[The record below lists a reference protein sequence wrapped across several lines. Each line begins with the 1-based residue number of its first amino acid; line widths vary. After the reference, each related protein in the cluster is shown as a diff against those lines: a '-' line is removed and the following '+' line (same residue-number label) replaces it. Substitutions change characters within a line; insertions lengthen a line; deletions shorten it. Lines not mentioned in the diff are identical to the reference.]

1 MTNNPFVH
9 TLFTVLSSYGV
20 NKMANIRK
28 LPSGSWNAQI
38 RVKGWPDVSKTFRI
52 KRDAEQWARTTEDE
66 ITRGIHVNRSN
77 AEKLTIEKALLRYT
91 KEVTTTKK
99 PSTQKRELVIADQLK
114 GALGKYTMTSLNS
127 EIIASYR
134 DNRIELGKSA
144 NTVRLELAL
153 LSHLFTT
160 AIKEWRIGMP
170 ANAVLY
176 VRKPSPGTGRNRR
189 LVVDEEDRLLRACT
203 AHPNPF
209 LGWIVKLALYTA
221 MRKGEILSLT
231 LDQVNLEKRT
241 IFLKDTKNNDVR
253 TVPLMHDAYEVVLA
267 AINYPLREDD
277 TDLLFYGDPGKEGI
291 RNPYTTN
298 RVWQNALIKAELE
311 DFRFHDLRHEATS
324 RFVEAGLSDE
334 QVSAITGHKSMQM
347 LKRYTHLR
355 NEDLVSLL
363 DSRFNT
369 SPSKH

>member
-1 MTNNPFVH
+1 
-9 TLFTVLSSYGV
+9 
-20 NKMANIRK
+20 MANIRK
-28 LPSGSWNAQI
+28 LPSGNWNAQI
-38 RVKGWPDVSKTFRI
+38 RVKGWPDTTKTFRI

-77 AEKLTIEKALLRYT
+77 AEKLTIENALTRYT
-91 KEVTTTKK
+91 AEVSTTKK
-99 PSTQKRELVIADQLK
+99 PSTQKRELVIAGQLK
-114 GALGKYTMTSLNS
+114 DALGKYTMTSLNS
-127 EIIASYR
+127 EIIANYR

-160 AIKEWRIGMP
+160 AIKEWQLGIVINP
-170 ANAVLY
+170 VLN
-176 VRKPSPGTGRNRR
+176 VRKPSPGPGRNRR
-189 LVVDEEDRLLRACT
+189 LIGNEEDRLLRACN

-231 LDQVNLEKRT
+231 LSQINLEKRT

-253 TVPLMHDAYEVVLA
+253 TVPLMNDAYDVVVA
-267 AINYPLREDD
+267 AINFPMRTGD
-277 TDLLFYGDPGKEGI
+277 TDLLFYGEPGKEGL
-291 RNPYTTN
+291 RNSYIIN
-298 RVWQNALIKAELE
+298 KVWANILDNAEME

-324 RFVEAGLSDE
+324 RFVEAGLSDQ

-363 DSRFNT
+363 NNRFPTSSRANK
-369 SPSKH
+369 P

>member
-1 MTNNPFVH
+1 
-9 TLFTVLSSYGV
+9 
-20 NKMANIRK
+20 MANIRK

-77 AEKLTIEKALLRYT
+77 AEKLTVEKALLRYT
-91 KEVTTTKK
+91 NEVTTTKK
-99 PSTQKRELVIADQLK
+99 PSTQKRELVIAEQLK
-114 GALGKYTMTSLNS
+114 AELGKYTMTSLNS
-127 EIIASYR
+127 EIIAKYR
-134 DNRIELGKSA
+134 DDRLERGKSA

-160 AIKEWRIGMP
+160 AIKEWRIGLP
-170 ANAVLY
+170 SNPVLN
-176 VRKPSPGTGRNRR
+176 VRKPSPGKGRNRR
-189 LVVDEEDRLLRACT
+189 LVGDEEDRLLRACS

-209 LGWIVKLALYTA
+209 LVWIVKLALYTA

-231 LDQVNLEKRT
+231 LDQINLEKRT

-253 TVPLMHDAYEVVLA
+253 TVPLMHDAYEAVEA
-267 AINYPLREDD
+267 AINYPMRQHD
-277 TDLLFYGDPGKEGI
+277 TELLFYGEPGREGI
-291 RNPYTTN
+291 RNSYIVN
-298 RVWQNALIKAELE
+298 RVWAKALEKAEIE

-324 RFVEAGLSDE
+324 RFVEAGLSDQ

-355 NEDLVSLL
+355 NEDLVGLL
-363 DSRFNT
+363 DSRFNSANKT
-369 SPSKH
+369 H